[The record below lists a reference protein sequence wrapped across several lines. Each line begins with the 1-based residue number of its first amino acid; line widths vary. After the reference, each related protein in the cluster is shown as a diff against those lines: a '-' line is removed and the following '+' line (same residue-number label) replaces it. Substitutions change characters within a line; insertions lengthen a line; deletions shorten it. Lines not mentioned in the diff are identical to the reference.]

1 MSHVTPRMPVPIVRP
16 LREFLRT
23 EAAGGL
29 LLLSAAAAALVWANV
44 APGGNYADFWARQLS
59 IGIAGRALDLSLHD
73 WVNDALM
80 AVFFLVVGLEIKRE
94 VLQGELNDRRRA
106 ALPVAAAIGGMAIP
120 ALIYVAINARGGEL
134 DGWGVPMATD
144 IAFAVGVLAL
154 LGRQAPLSLKV
165 FLLALA
171 IVDDI
176 GAIAVIALF
185 YSEGIDFEWLAAAA
199 AILGAVFV
207 LGLLGVRALVLYAAL
222 GIAAWLAVHE
232 SGVHATIAGVALG
245 LLLPIAPSAGTNDHG
260 EKDVARDEAGAA
272 SRGSVVERLEHVLHP
287 WTSYLIVPVFALAN
301 AGVDLRG
308 GAAADAV
315 TSQVSLGVAAG
326 LVVGKPLGIL
336 LFSMLA
342 VRLGVASLP
351 RQVTWPHVAGAGLV
365 AGIGFTVS
373 LFIAGL
379 AFETPTVVD
388 EAKIGILAASAIAGV
403 LGCAAL
409 WVLPGER

>member
-1 MSHVTPRMPVPIVRP
+1 M
-16 LREFLRT
+16 
-23 EAAGGL
+23 
-29 LLLSAAAAALVWANV
+29 
-44 APGGNYADFWARQLS
+44 
-59 IGIAGRALDLSLHD
+59 
-73 WVNDALM
+73 
-80 AVFFLVVGLEIKRE
+80 
-94 VLQGELNDRRRA
+94 
-106 ALPVAAAIGGMAIP
+106 PVAAAIGGMAIP
-120 ALIYVAINARGGEL
+120 ALIYVAMNARGGEL

-185 YSEGIDFEWLAAAA
+185 YSEGIDFEWLAVAA
-199 AILGAVFV
+199 AIFGAVFV
-207 LGLLGVRALVLYAAL
+207 LGLVGVRALLLYAAL
-222 GIAAWLAVHE
+222 GIAAWLAVRE

-245 LLLPIAPSAGTNDHG
+245 LLLPIAPAAGTDDPR
-260 EKDVARDEAGAA
+260 EKDLARDDAGTA

-379 AFETPTVVD
+379 AFETPAVVD